1 MDETLHFPFQQDIRP
16 YTGRTLGQFE
26 WVAFEETLSRWSA
39 AIKVAI
45 NIQNQRPTNPTSQWA
60 RRRRQ
65 REQQSTG
72 QGEPQPSRR
81 ASGPPLY
88 CKVAEEKMVAHFTAA
103 YAESP
108 PTPDWLFPPQ
118 DGEDTDED
126 VLSEPFSPKEIVRQ
140 TNARVPSAWKHST
153 ITLLHKG
160 GEPAEL
166 KNWRTVSVQLT
177 VYKLYAAII
186 AKRIASWATAMS
198 SFSPAQKGFLAYDGC
213 GGVYIF
219 LLRSI
224 LGDSRREK
232 NLLLAWLDIKDA
244 FPSVSH
250 HLMLSFMERVGLSG
264 SVLRVVQDIYS
275 HATVA
280 IRTGRES
287 RTPPIPQQRGVKQ
300 GCLLS
305 PILFNVVIGLL
316 RHLSA
321 SQGGYSIARYNIN
334 TLAYADD
341 VCVIAS
347 SKTKMQSL
355 LDRPPPRIYVD
366 RLFTPHLGG
375 DIIPALTWAERYR
388 YLGCPTGAFRTR
400 DEDLDSVKEDLLRDT
415 SAIFKSL
422 LAEWQKLDVFCR
434 FLFPRLTFIF
444 QVIFPGPI
452 WCRRLDTKLRGII
465 KQGLKLPQRTCSQY
479 LYLPQASGGLGVPNA
494 EDEAYVAKAAQ
505 AFKFLGDTRDPVIRA
520 VALQQLRA
528 TVAMRARSPTNS

>member
-1 MDETLHFPFQQDIRP
+1 MDPKGAILADI
-16 YTGRTLGQFE
+16 Y
-26 WVAFEETLSRWSA
+26 
-39 AIKVAI
+39 
-45 NIQNQRPTNPTSQWA
+45 NICR
-60 RRRRQ
+60 
-65 REQQSTG
+65 
-72 QGEPQPSRR
+72 
-81 ASGPPLY
+81 
-88 CKVAEEKMVAHFTAA
+88 
-103 YAESP
+103 
-108 PTPDWLFPPQ
+108 
-118 DGEDTDED
+118 
-126 VLSEPFSPKEIVRQ
+126 

-153 ITLLHKG
+153 VTLLHKG

-186 AKRIASWATAMS
+186 AKRIASWATATS

-213 GGVYIF
+213 GVHNF

-250 HLMLSFMERVGLSG
+250 HLMLFFMERVGLSG

-287 RTPPIPQQRGVKQ
+287 RTPPIPQRRGVKQ

-305 PILFNVVIGLL
+305 PILFNVVIEGLL

-321 SQGGYSIARYNIN
+321 SQGGYSIARYIIN

-355 LDRPPPRIYVD
+355 LDRC
-366 RLFTPHLGG
+366 
-375 DIIPALTWAERYR
+375 AE
-388 YLGCPTGAFRTR
+388 F
-400 DEDLDSVKEDLLRDT
+400 
-415 SAIFKSL
+415 
-422 LAEWQKLDVFCR
+422 
-434 FLFPRLTFIF
+434 
-444 QVIFPGPI
+444 
-452 WCRRLDTKLRGII
+452 GI
-465 KQGLKLPQRTCSQY
+465 G
-479 LYLPQASGGLGVPNA
+479 QASA
-494 EDEAYVAKAAQ
+494 S
-505 AFKFLGDTRDPVIRA
+505 TRKSVGQCA
-520 VALQQLRA
+520 W
-528 TVAMRARSPTNS
+528 